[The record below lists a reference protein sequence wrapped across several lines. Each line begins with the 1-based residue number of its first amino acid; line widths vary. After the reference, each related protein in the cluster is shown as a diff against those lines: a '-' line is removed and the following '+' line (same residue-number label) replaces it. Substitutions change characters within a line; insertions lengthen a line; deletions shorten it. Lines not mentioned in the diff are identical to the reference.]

1 MRGWT
6 FQAHIPRT
14 VFGSGTLHKIPEE
27 VERLGGKAVLVV
39 TEHTDRQLALADQ
52 ISKDLGKDKVAG
64 M

>member
-14 VFGSGTLHKIPEE
+14 VFGSGTIKKIPEE
-27 VERLGGKAVLVV
+27 VERLNVKHVLLV
-39 TEHTDRQLALADQ
+39 TEDTDRQRDLANTIKASLG
-52 ISKDLGKDKVAG
+52 DLVVG